1 MNEKKG
7 REAEGGGGDKAI
19 GRFTKQLLF
28 AAKQLLPASLGPRRS
43 EKTTRNGG
51 EKREMRRKGVN

>member
-7 REAEGGGGDKAI
+7 REAEGGEGDKAI

-28 AAKQLLPASLGPRRS
+28 AAKQLLPASFEPRRS